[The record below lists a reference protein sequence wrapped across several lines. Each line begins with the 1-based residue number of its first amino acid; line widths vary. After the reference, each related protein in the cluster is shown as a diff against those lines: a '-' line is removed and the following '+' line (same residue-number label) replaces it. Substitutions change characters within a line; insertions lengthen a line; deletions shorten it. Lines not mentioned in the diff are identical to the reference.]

1 MVTPKR
7 RSTIDI
13 VVIML
18 TAMIGLVLLIT
29 IGGII
34 LLKFMRPEV
43 NTEEAGGAVRD
54 IVTTVVGALVGFIG
68 GRAQGRWEGLNG
80 KTD

>member
-1 MVTPKR
+1 MSKNR
-7 RSTIDI
+7 QTIDI

-34 LLKFMRPEV
+34 LLKFTRPEV

-68 GRAQGRWEGLNG
+68 GRAQGRMEANG
-80 KTD
+80 NNK

>member
-1 MVTPKR
+1 MSKNR
-7 RSTIDI
+7 QTIDI

-34 LLKFMRPEV
+34 LLKFTRPEV

-68 GRAQGRWEGLNG
+68 GRAQGRMEANG
-80 KTD
+80 NAK

>member
-1 MVTPKR
+1 MSKNR
-7 RSTIDI
+7 QTIDI

-18 TAMIGLVLLIT
+18 TAMIGLVLIIT
-29 IGGII
+29 VSGII

-68 GRAQGRWEGLNG
+68 GRAQGRLEANG
-80 KTD
+80 NETNK

>member
-1 MVTPKR
+1 MSKNR
-7 RSTIDI
+7 QTIDI

-29 IGGII
+29 VGGII

-68 GRAQGRWEGLNG
+68 GRAQGRLEANG
-80 KTD
+80 NETNK